1 MKNKIPILSIIII
14 FSIAVVGFTML
25 SGKQTVQNKSRK
37 FIPQDVT
44 KERYAENFSSIKM
57 VNEKGQPLIFQN
69 DTLFFQIMSLQNQGK
84 IQYSIIPKE
93 QYFELY

>member
-1 MKNKIPILSIIII
+1 MYDLQCYCENKP
-14 FSIAVVGFTML
+14 
-25 SGKQTVQNKSRK
+25 QK

-44 KERYAENFSSIKM
+44 EERYAENFSSIKM

-69 DTLFFQIMSLQNQGK
+69 DTLFFQIMSLQDK

-93 QYFELY
+93 EYFGRQQKLRYN